1 MLYSYTQEAG
11 DSVMKDQYEERI
23 KQVIA
28 YIEKH
33 SSEPLRL
40 EQLAAEA
47 HFSKY
52 HFTRIFTAS
61 VGMTP
66 MAFVTRK
73 RVERA
78 MLLLTRTDQTI
89 LEIAGNSGFESVS
102 ALGVQFKRHY
112 GCSPGTV
119 RSRIRNNPNHRNTPS
134 VFSNNQAEPVPSADY
149 NRAGSNPLLRRA
161 WDTMVELRDIAEVE
175 VAYIRHVGS
184 YLDTHNAWDKLNRWA
199 AGQGLYPADQQF
211 IGISL
216 DDGELT
222 EESVCRYDACV
233 TLPAGFDREAH
244 REEAQFKTL
253 AGGLYAV
260 YSYYDTVDRFV
271 LAYDSMF
278 SVWLPRSGYEADD
291 RPCLE
296 YCLNDPAQDPEG
308 KCKVDLYVPI
318 RRSAR
323 EAENGV

>member
-1 MLYSYTQEAG
+1 M
-11 DSVMKDQYEERI
+11 MNQYEERI

-28 YIEKH
+28 YIEEN

-40 EQLAAEA
+40 EQLAEVA

-52 HFTRIFTAS
+52 HFTRIFTA
-61 VGMTP
+61 VTGMTP
-66 MAFVTRK
+66 MAFVIRK

-78 MLLLTRTDQTI
+78 MMLLSQTNQTI
-89 LEIAGNSGFESVS
+89 LEIAGHCGFESVS
-102 ALGVQFKRHY
+102 ALGVHFKRHY
-112 GCSPGTV
+112 GCSPGSV
-119 RSRIRNNPNHRNTPS
+119 RRRKRNHSNIPA
-134 VFSNNQAEPVPSADY
+134 VFSNSQAEPASLTDY

-161 WDTMVELRDIAEVE
+161 WDSMVELREIPEVE
-175 VAYIRHVGS
+175 VAYIRHIGS
-184 YLDTHNAWDKLNRWA
+184 YLDTHNAWGRLTRWA
-199 AGQGLYPADQQF
+199 AKQGLHPGNQQF

-222 EESVCRYDACV
+222 EEPLCRYDACI
-233 TLPAGFDREAH
+233 TLPAGFKREAH
-244 REEAQFKTL
+244 QEEVGFKTL
-253 AGGLYAV
+253 SGGRYAV

-296 YCLNDPAQDPEG
+296 FCLNDPAQDPEG

-318 RRSAR
+318 RRSAQ

>member
-1 MLYSYTQEAG
+1 MQEH
-11 DSVMKDQYEERI
+11 YEKRI

-28 YIEKH
+28 YIEEN
-33 SSEPLRL
+33 SSQPLRL
-40 EQLAAEA
+40 EQLAEVA

-52 HFTRIFTAS
+52 HFTRIFTA
-61 VGMTP
+61 VTGLTP

-73 RVERA
+73 RVGRA
-78 MLLLTRTDQTI
+78 MMLLSQTNQTI
-89 LEIAGNSGFESVS
+89 LEIAGHCGFESVS
-102 ALGVQFKRHY
+102 ALGVHFKRHY
-112 GCSPGTV
+112 GCSPGSI
-119 RSRIRNNPNHRNTPS
+119 RSRNRKHSNIPA
-134 VFSNNQAEPVPSADY
+134 VFSNSQAEPAPLTDY
-149 NRAGSNPLLRRA
+149 NRAGGNPLLRRA
-161 WDTMVELRDIAEVE
+161 WDSMVELRDIAEVE
-175 VAYIRHVGS
+175 VAYIRHIGS

-199 AGQGLYPADQQF
+199 ARHGLHPAQQQF

-233 TLPAGFDREAH
+233 TLPAGFEREVY
-244 REEAQFKTL
+244 REEVGFKTL
-253 AGGLYAV
+253 SGGLYAV

-318 RRSAR
+318 R
-323 EAENGV
+323 